1 MNDVTPT
8 WENGMR
14 ARGPGASQLVFRVR
28 YSVQSCSF
36 VDTFGKEEKLKGED
50 LKEEGGWEGKDE
62 TQLGDEAEID
72 DKEKRS
78 LGQWMNIS
86 VCEWPELILRERD
99 E

>member
-50 LKEEGGWEGKDE
+50 LKEEGG
-62 TQLGDEAEID
+62 
-72 DKEKRS
+72 
-78 LGQWMNIS
+78 
-86 VCEWPELILRERD
+86 
-99 E
+99 